1 MDNITNMTNVAMAE
15 FMALYN
21 ITDLSALSDLD
32 PDCFDDYAVV
42 ILAICLFVSEILP
55 FYKKYCKDDKTS
67 SEIETINSNEPII
80 ERQGSLMQEADG
92 ILHLGMKLYEKFKK
106 K

>member
-32 PDCFDDYAVV
+32 PKCFDDYAVV
-42 ILAICLFVSEILP
+42 ILGMCLFVSEILP

>member
-32 PDCFDDYAVV
+32 PKCFDDYAVV
-42 ILAICLFVSEILP
+42 ILGISLFVS
-55 FYKKYCKDDKTS
+55 D
-67 SEIETINSNEPII
+67 
-80 ERQGSLMQEADG
+80 
-92 ILHLGMKLYEKFKK
+92 
-106 K
+106 

>member
-42 ILAICLFVSEILP
+42 ILGICLFVSEILP